1 MRRPGPGAGEPGGQP
16 RSPSH
21 RTNQACLSC
30 RGQCGGDGVPRVGSG
45 PHGPGKACPSLDR
58 VQSPGLR
65 GSELALHPGPGHTS
79 SGPPGSQ
86 DRGQQSREGAVG
98 QRPWGASSL
107 FPRFTRDLRFLWLGG
122 LLRPRTGGSL

>member
-86 DRGQQSREGAVG
+86 DRGQQSREG
-98 QRPWGASSL
+98 RGAEA
-107 FPRFTRDLRFLWLGG
+107 LGG
-122 LLRPRTGGSL
+122 LLPLPALHQGSEVSVAWWATQT